1 MDKSSIRKEARLYFM
16 PFILG
21 DGREAH
27 RLSQKIY
34 RKYGITCFILDS
46 KMTALSIFDFSSRFL
61 RLTDTQS
68 DELIAKEITHLA
80 KQEPYTLPIL
90 IPCSEKYCEFAERS
104 RDILEATFVL
114 SSADTAL
121 SSSPL
126 CIIPR

>member
-61 RLTDTQS
+61 RITDTQS

-90 IPCSEKYCEFAERS
+90 IPCSKKYCEFTDRS
-104 RDILEATFVL
+104 RDILETTFVL

>member
-90 IPCSEKYCEFAERS
+90 IPCSKKYCEFAERS
-104 RDILEATFVL
+104 RDILETTFVL

>member
-90 IPCSEKYCEFAERS
+90 IPCSKKYCEFAERS

>member
-90 IPCSEKYCEFAERS
+90 IPCSKKYCEFTERS

>member
-27 RLSQKIY
+27 RLSQNIY

-90 IPCSEKYCEFAERS
+90 IPCSKKYCEFAERS